1 MPQPGA
7 EIRQSPFLFFLR
19 LIIAQFLLTVLV
31 IIVFVAPEIEAAY
44 TATSYDEQIIAYPW
58 LIALAYTLLQAL
70 IAGGAFLTWYYP
82 VYRLQNGALRW
93 RRGPTFAEQKLV
105 ELAADTQVAVEHGWL
120 GHQLDYGT
128 VTVLPGN
135 GAPGS
140 QAVALKNLPHPH
152 ALADALREVIAARGL
167 AAPPALD
174 APLAKILA
182 AGENQSAEFKASLMW
197 DYRRQSVNK
206 ELHEPVMKNL
216 VAFMN
221 TNGGVLLIGIDD
233 EGAVLGIEQDMS
245 TLKKPNVD
253 GFENV
258 FNMAFANM
266 VGMENRQYVEVTFPQ
281 LEGKTLCRLNVR
293 PAAHP
298 VYLRYQGKEEL
309 YVRTGNSSQALPVSK
324 AVQYVAGRF
333 G

>member
-1 MPQPGA
+1 MLSDTP

-19 LIIAQFLLTVLV
+19 LIVAQFLLTVLV
-31 IIVFVAPEIEAAY
+31 IVFFVAPEIEAAY

-70 IAGGAFLTWYYP
+70 IAGAAFLTWYYP
-82 VYRLQNGALRW
+82 VYRLQNGAVRW

-105 ELAADTQVAVEHGWL
+105 DLSADAQVDVRQSWL
-120 GHQLDYGT
+120 GRQLDYGAIT
-128 VTVLPGN
+128 VTSSAA
-135 GAPGS
+135 APVIMS
-140 QAVALKNLPHPH
+140 NLPHPH
-152 ALADALREVIAARGL
+152 TLVEQLHEVVAARAL
-167 AAPPALD
+167 AAPALLD
-174 APLAKILA
+174 APLAEIIA
-182 AGENQSAEFKASLMW
+182 AGEHQSAEFKASLMW

-206 ELHEPVMKNL
+206 ELYEPVMKNL

-221 TNGGVLLIGIDD
+221 ANGGVLLIGIDD

-258 FNMAFANM
+258 FNMAFGAM

-281 LEGKTLCRLNVR
+281 LAERTLCRLNVR

-333 G
+333 GG

>member
-1 MPQPGA
+1 MPQPGV

-19 LIIAQFLLTVLV
+19 LIVAQFLLTVLV

-44 TATSYDEQIIAYPW
+44 TATDFDEQIIAYPW

-70 IAGGAFLTWYYP
+70 IAGAAFLTWYYP
-82 VYRLQNGALRW
+82 VYRIQNGAVRW

-105 ELAADTQVAVEHGWL
+105 DLSADAQVDVRQNWL
-120 GHQLDYGT
+120 GRQLDYGAIT
-128 VTVLPGN
+128 VTSPAA
-135 GAPGS
+135 APVS
-140 QAVALKNLPHPH
+140 MSNLPHPH
-152 ALADALREVIAARGL
+152 TLAEELREVVAARAL
-167 AAPPALD
+167 AAPALLD
-174 APLAKILA
+174 APLAEIIA
-182 AGENQSAEFKASLMW
+182 AGEHQSAEFKASLMW

-206 ELHEPVMKNL
+206 ELYEPVMKNL

-221 TNGGVLLIGIDD
+221 ANGGVLLIGIGDD
-233 EGAVLGIEQDMS
+233 AEVLGIEQDMS

-258 FNMAFANM
+258 FNMAFGAM

-281 LEGKTLCRLNVR
+281 LAEKTICRLNVR